1 MASIAP
7 SVALRLAEVAAEIR
21 LKPSPDAADLAFTAR
36 ELVLTT
42 LPHRDPGNV
51 PAWQRVNGWFTMTIH
66 PMIDSKGRA
75 RYPYGSIPRL
85 LLYWIVTEAKRTES
99 RRLDL
104 GPSLAEFMRQ
114 VELSPATGGG
124 KRGDARRLQDQMERL
139 FRAQISFEEVPP
151 LPTSPRRWLTM
162 PISEAGEL
170 WWSPSAPAQGALF
183 GSYVLL
189 GDAFYRAITAKA
201 FPVDRRALK
210 ALKRSPLA
218 LDLYAWLAYRVF
230 GLKGRAQFISWKG
243 LRGQIG
249 SAYADPANFRKAA
262 QDALRKVAAVY
273 PGLAYRCQPGGFT
286 ILPGL
291 PAVPPTKVRKT
302 HLIRGET
309 VPPPTTKAYASG
321 STYPPKRTVKRYP

>member
-7 SVALRLAEVAAEIR
+7 SVALRLANVAAEIR

-104 GPSLAEFMRQ
+104 GPSLADFMRQ
-114 VELSPATGGG
+114 LELNPATGGG

-139 FRAQISFEEVPP
+139 FRAQVSFEEALP
-151 LPTSPRRWLTM
+151 LPTAARRWLTM
-162 PISEAGEL
+162 PISETGEL
-170 WWSPSAPAQGALF
+170 WWSPAVPAQRALF
-183 GSYVLL
+183 GSYVVL
-189 GDAFYRAITAKA
+189 GEAFYRAITAKA

-230 GLKGRAQFISWKG
+230 GLKGRTQFISWNG
-243 LRGQIG
+243 LCGQIG
-249 SAYADPANFRKAA
+249 SAYSDPANFRKAA
-262 QDALRKVAAVY
+262 QVALKKVAVVY
-273 PGLAYRCQPGGFT
+273 PGLAYRCRPGGFT
-286 ILPGL
+286 LLPGL
-291 PAVPPTKVRKT
+291 PAVPPATAGKAPFI
-302 HLIRGET
+302 HGEK
-309 VPPPTTKAYASG
+309 VPPPNARG
-321 STYPPKRTVKRYP
+321 CGDGRTYPPKRTVKRYP